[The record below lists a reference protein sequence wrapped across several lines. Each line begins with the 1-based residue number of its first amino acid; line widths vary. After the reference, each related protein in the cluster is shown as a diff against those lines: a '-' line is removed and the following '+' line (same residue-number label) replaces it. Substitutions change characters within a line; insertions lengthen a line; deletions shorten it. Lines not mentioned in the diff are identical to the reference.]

1 MKEYS
6 IVVACGPCVG
16 FKYGCHEDQDISCI
30 LASRSSIRRE
40 ESHMIKILSVGFEEK
55 NSRYGYKSAS

>member
-16 FKYGCHEDQDISCI
+16 FKYGCHEDKDISYI

-40 ESHMIKILSVGFEEK
+40 ESHMVKILSIEFQEK
-55 NSRYGYKSAS
+55 NSRYGSKSAS

>member
-16 FKYGCHEDQDISCI
+16 FKYGCHEDKDIPCI

-40 ESHMIKILSVGFEEK
+40 ESHMLSVGFEEK
-55 NSRYGYKSAS
+55 NSRYGSKSAS

>member
-6 IVVACGPCVG
+6 IGNACSPCVG
-16 FKYGCHEDQDISCI
+16 FKYGCHEDKDIYCI

-40 ESHMIKILSVGFEEK
+40 ESHMIKILIVGFQEK
-55 NSRYGYKSAS
+55 NSRYGSKSAS